1 MPEKNVR
8 LEVMQQLEPK
18 VDGFIDEFLIPVEKI
33 WQPTDFL
40 PNSQQET
47 FYDEVTEI
55 RELAKELPYDFWV
68 VLVGDTITEEA
79 LPTYESWLMDV
90 EGINQHDGG
99 TAWSRWGS

>member
-40 PNSQQET
+40 PNSQQLFQNRKIYSNT
-47 FYDEVTEI
+47 LLYSLIQVV
-55 RELAKELPYDFWV
+55 PY
-68 VLVGDTITEEA
+68 
-79 LPTYESWLMDV
+79 
-90 EGINQHDGG
+90 
-99 TAWSRWGS
+99 